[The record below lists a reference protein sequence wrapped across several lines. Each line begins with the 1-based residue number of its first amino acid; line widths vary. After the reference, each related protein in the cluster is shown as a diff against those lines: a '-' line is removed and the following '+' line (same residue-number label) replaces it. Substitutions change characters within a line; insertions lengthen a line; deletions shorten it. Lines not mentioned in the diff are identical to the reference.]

1 MRDLII
7 REGPIVMMLERSS
20 ETHLIFG
27 AIGQDGSYLAEK
39 LSAEGKRVIG
49 IVRDSAVV
57 ADANKKN
64 EIKYVK
70 GNILDSEFVQEILLS
85 YRPSH
90 VYNFASLSSVAKSH
104 TYPELS
110 EKINLGFVKDL
121 IDNIESTQKENN
133 QEVYLLQA
141 SSSEMFGPNHSQP
154 IAEDATHD
162 PRSPYALH
170 KSLAHKYCLE
180 SRKSKN
186 LKIGTAILF
195 NHESPRRPLNFV
207 SRKIT
212 YGAYQIARGI
222 EKKLRL
228 GNITISRDW
237 GFAPDYVQA
246 MSQLGELRVDDDFVV
261 SSGELHSLEE
271 MCEIAFTFLG
281 MSDYRNYVESDKM
294 LYREN
299 ENSRLVGDSS
309 KIFSRLNWRP
319 TTSFKKMVEIMVN
332 AESNNTNVN

>member
-1 MRDLII
+1 MI
-7 REGPIVMMLERSS
+7 LEEFL

-27 AIGQDGSYLAEK
+27 ALGQDGSYLAEK
-39 LSAEGKRVIG
+39 LASEGKRVIG
-49 IVRDSAVV
+49 IARDSAEVPEKSN
-57 ADANKKN
+57 AGN
-64 EIKYVK
+64 IKYVK
-70 GNILDSEFVQEILLS
+70 GNILDSQFVQGLLLN

-110 EKINLGFVKDL
+110 ESINFGFVKRL
-121 IDNIESTQKENN
+121 IDDIHLTQKENE

-141 SSSEMFGPNHSQP
+141 SSSEMFGPNHSNP

-170 KSLAHKYCLE
+170 KSLAHRYCLE

-212 YGAYQIARGI
+212 HGAFQISRGF
-222 EKKLRL
+222 EKKLIL

-246 MSQLGELRVDDDFVV
+246 MSQMAELRVADDFIV
-261 SSGELHSLEE
+261 SNGELHSLEE
-271 MCEIAFTFLG
+271 MCEIAFASLG
-281 MSDYRNYVESDKM
+281 ISDYRNYVESDKK

-299 ENSRLVGDSS
+299 ENSRLIGDSS
-309 KIFSRLNWRP
+309 KIFSRLDWMP
-319 TTSFKKMVEIMVN
+319 TTSFRKMIEIMVE
-332 AESNNTNVN
+332 AEPNNSYFN

>member
-1 MRDLII
+1 
-7 REGPIVMMLERSS
+7 MLESAL

-39 LSAEGKRVIG
+39 LSAEGKQVIG
-49 IVRDSAVV
+49 IVRDSAIIPDV
-57 ADANKKN
+57 NKEN
-64 EIKYVK
+64 RIKYIK
-70 GNILDSEFVQEILLS
+70 GNILDSEFVQGILLS
-85 YRPSH
+85 HRPSH

-110 EKINLGFVKDL
+110 EKINLGFVRDL
-121 IDNIESTQKENN
+121 IDNIESTQKGNN

-141 SSSEMFGPNHSQP
+141 SSSEMFGPNHSEP
-154 IAEDATHD
+154 IVEDSTHD

-170 KSLAHKYCLE
+170 KSLAHRYCLE

-186 LKIGTAILF
+186 LKIGTVILF

-212 YGAYQIARGI
+212 HGAFQIARGL
-222 EKKLRL
+222 EKKLIL
-228 GNITISRDW
+228 GNMSISRDW

-246 MSQLGELRVDDDFVV
+246 MAQLAELRVDDDFVV

-281 MSDYRNYVESDKM
+281 MSDYQNYVESDKM

-309 KIFSRLNWRP
+309 KIFSRLNWSP
-319 TTSFKKMVEIMVN
+319 TTSFKKMIEIMVN
-332 AESNNTNVN
+332 AESHNANMK

>member
-1 MRDLII
+1 MI
-7 REGPIVMMLERSS
+7 LEESL

-27 AIGQDGSYLAEK
+27 ALGQDGSYLAEK

-57 ADANKKN
+57 PEVSKEKK
-64 EIKYVK
+64 IKYIK

-85 YRPSH
+85 CQPSH
-90 VYNFASLSSVAKSH
+90 VYNFAALSSVAKSH

-121 IDNIESTQKENN
+121 IDNIQSTQKENK

-141 SSSEMFGPNHSQP
+141 SSSEMFGPNHSKP

-170 KSLAHKYCLE
+170 KSLAHRYCLE

-212 YGAYQIARGI
+212 HGAFQIARGF
-222 EKKLRL
+222 EKKLIL

-246 MSQLGELRVDDDFVV
+246 MYQLGQHRVDDDFVV

-271 MCEIAFTFLG
+271 MCEIAFAYLG
-281 MSDYRNYVESDKM
+281 MSDYGNYVKSDKM
-294 LYREN
+294 LFREN
-299 ENSRLVGDSS
+299 ENSGLIGDSS
-309 KIFSRLNWRP
+309 KIFSRLDWSP
-319 TTSFKKMVEIMVN
+319 STSFKNMIEIMVN
-332 AESNNTNVN
+332 AESNNAYLN

>member
-1 MRDLII
+1 MI
-7 REGPIVMMLERSS
+7 LEESL

-27 AIGQDGSYLAEK
+27 ALGQDGSYLAEK

-57 ADANKKN
+57 PEVSKQKR
-64 EIKYVK
+64 IKYIK

-85 YRPSH
+85 YQPSH

-110 EKINLGFVKDL
+110 EKINLGFVKAL
-121 IDNIESTQKENN
+121 VDNIQLTQKENK

-141 SSSEMFGPNHSQP
+141 SSSEMFGPNHSKP

-170 KSLAHKYCLE
+170 KSLAHRYCLE

-212 YGAYQIARGI
+212 HGAFQIARGF
-222 EKKLRL
+222 EKKLIL

-246 MSQLGELRVDDDFVV
+246 MAQLGQHRVADDFVV

-271 MCEIAFTFLG
+271 MCEIAFAYLG
-281 MSDYRNYVESDKM
+281 MSDYHNYVESDKM
-294 LYREN
+294 LFREN
-299 ENSRLVGDSS
+299 ENSRLIGDST
-309 KIFSRLNWRP
+309 KIFSRLDWSP
-319 TTSFKKMVEIMVN
+319 STSFKNMIEIMVD
-332 AESNNTNVN
+332 AESNNAYLN